1 MIMKAYRSYFDHISL
16 SAGQHRRLM
25 DTLDTAR
32 RTPRPRRI
40 PILKYAALA
49 ACCAFALFAG
59 FRAAGQL
66 GGGSAPG
73 GVGHGPP
80 AGAGP
85 DRRTLSRGPAGGGA
99 AVHPG
104 W

>member
-1 MIMKAYRSYFDHISL
+1 MKAYRSYFDHISL

-32 RTPRPRRI
+32 RTPRPRRV

-59 FRAAGQL
+59 FRAAGMRY
-66 GGGSAPG
+66 PG
-73 GVGHGPP
+73 PC
-80 AGAGP
+80 
-85 DRRTLSRGPAGGGA
+85 TGPAS
-99 AVHPG
+99 V
-104 W
+104 